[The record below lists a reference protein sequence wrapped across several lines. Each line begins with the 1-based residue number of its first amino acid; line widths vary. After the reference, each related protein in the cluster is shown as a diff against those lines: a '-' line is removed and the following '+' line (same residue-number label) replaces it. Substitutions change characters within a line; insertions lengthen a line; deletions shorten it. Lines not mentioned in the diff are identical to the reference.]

1 MTGGADPGAATI
13 ELAGCAVDVL
23 MPMHLWFGAAGQV
36 MRVGPTLAKVAGKTD
51 LRGQPLFDVID
62 ILRPSVP
69 QGLSPLLALKGKRLR
84 LALKSRPDLPFR
96 GVLVP
101 MPAGQGG
108 FISLSLGVS
117 FARAVADCDLTLNDF
132 SPCDQTID
140 LLYLREANAAIAHE
154 SRNLT
159 ARLQLARQNAEEQAL
174 TDALTGLQN
183 RRAMDATLKELTA
196 EPMARFGLM
205 HLDLDFFKEVND
217 TFGHA
222 AGDHVLTHVANILRD
237 EIRKGDIVARVGGD
251 EFLLLF
257 RDCDDADLLQS
268 IADRLIARLEEP
280 TTFDGQSCRISASA
294 GSVLASRYE
303 EPNPDQMLNDADI
316 ALYTSKNRG
325 RAQHTYFDDELLA
338 PVIGTARPN

>member
-1 MTGGADPGAATI
+1 VTGSTAFALEGGA
-13 ELAGCAVDVL
+13 LDVL
-23 MPMHLWFGAAGQV
+23 MPMHLWFGADERV
-36 MRVGPTLAKVAGKTD
+36 VRVGPTLAKIAGKEQ
-51 LRGQPLFDVID
+51 LIGQPLFDIVD
-62 ILRPSVP
+62 LRRP
-69 QGLSPLLALKGKRLR
+69 QAAQSMEAILALAGTRLR
-84 LALKSRPDLPFR
+84 LALFCRSDLPFR
-96 GVLVP
+96 GVVVP
-101 MPAGQGG
+101 MPGGQGG
-108 FISLSLGVS
+108 FINLSLGVS
-117 FARAVADCDLTLNDF
+117 FAQAVADCDLTLNDF

-159 ARLQLARQNAEEQAL
+159 ARLQSARQNAEAQAM

-183 RRAMDATLKELTA
+183 RRAMDQTLKELTA

-217 TFGHA
+217 TLGHA
-222 AGDHVLTHVANILRD
+222 AGDFVLTRVADILRE

-251 EFLLLF
+251 EFVLLF
-257 RDCDDADLLQS
+257 RECDDAGLLQS

-280 TTFDGQSCRISASA
+280 TTFDGQPCRISASA
-294 GSVLASRYE
+294 GSVLASRYDA
-303 EPNPDQMLNDADI
+303 PNPDQMLNDADI
-316 ALYTSKNRG
+316 ALYASKNRG

>member
-1 MTGGADPGAATI
+1 VTGSTAFALEGGA
-13 ELAGCAVDVL
+13 LDVL
-23 MPMHLWFGAAGQV
+23 MPMHLWFGADERV
-36 MRVGPTLAKVAGKTD
+36 VRVGPTLAKIAGKEQ
-51 LRGQPLFDVID
+51 LIGQPLFDIID
-62 ILRPSVP
+62 LRRP
-69 QGLSPLLALKGKRLR
+69 QAAQSMEAILALAGTRLR
-84 LALKSRPDLPFR
+84 LALFCRSDLPFR
-96 GVLVP
+96 GVVVP
-101 MPAGQGG
+101 MPGGQGG
-108 FISLSLGVS
+108 FINLSLGVS
-117 FARAVADCDLTLNDF
+117 FAQAVADCDLTLNDF

-159 ARLQLARQNAEEQAL
+159 ARLQSARQNAEAQAL

-183 RRAMDATLKELTA
+183 RRAMDAALKELTA

-222 AGDHVLTHVANILRD
+222 AGDFVLTRVADILRE

-251 EFLLLF
+251 EFVLLF
-257 RDCDDADLLQS
+257 RECDDAGLLQS

-280 TTFDGQSCRISASA
+280 TTFDGQPCRISASA

-303 EPNPDQMLNDADI
+303 VPNPDQMLNDADI